1 MFKTFIRCVLIKV
14 FLYIDCPR
22 KSLSISKKKGSIFEN
37 FKVKTS
43 SNHKKE
49 QSIFNKTDQFEAL
62 KKKKLHVVHKTL
74 RVPKVVHKTSLLSDK
89 KECVPDDEKSE
100 GD

>member
-1 MFKTFIRCVLIKV
+1 MSRLGSAGKRK
-14 FLYIDCPR
+14 FL
-22 KSLSISKKKGSIFEN
+22 
-37 FKVKTS
+37 
-43 SNHKKE
+43 
-49 QSIFNKTDQFEAL
+49 
-62 KKKKLHVVHKTL
+62 VVHKTL